1 MTMMLCFGIC
11 YIAPSFNNFI
21 GFIGSFVLIFLG
33 IILPPLTYLKAFK
46 EELGIITKIGLVV
59 ILVVN
64 TGVWIAATWH
74 SLKNFA
80 E

>member
-1 MTMMLCFGIC
+1 MILCFSIC

-46 EELGIITKIGLVV
+46 EELSIWTKAGLVV

-80 E
+80 SE

>member
-1 MTMMLCFGIC
+1 MMFCFGIC

-21 GFIGSFVLIFLG
+21 GFVGSFVLIFLG

-46 EELGIITKIGLVV
+46 ENLSSTTKTGLVF
-59 ILVVN
+59 ILIIN
-64 TGVWIAATWH
+64 TGAWIAATWH
-74 SLKNFA
+74 SLKNFV